1 MAAPVPLDDEARA
14 RVLRRALE
22 LAEPALDDLP
32 RVDQVEVLR
41 RVADDLGIPSGALER
56 ALAEERAGL
65 LAPALR
71 RARRRSL
78 VEVLAG
84 PAEVDVERTLSIPG
98 DPLGELDVW
107 LQRAHALRRR
117 SIQSNRG
124 VWERRRDPVAAVRRG
139 VGSLVGEAGLGQL
152 AEVAAEQVDLGDERL
167 VRLRADVRARR
178 SGYVAGGATLG
189 AAGLSGVVVL
199 GVLVAPVAFVA
210 APVAVAAGGLLAGR
224 HRARARETARELERL
239 LDQVASG
246 EAPRGSFGAVARQW
260 GGPRRTGTGK
270 MGGA

>member
-1 MAAPVPLDDEARA
+1 
-14 RVLRRALE
+14 VLRRALE
-22 LAEPALDDLP
+22 LTEPALADP
-32 RVDQVEVLR
+32 IRVDQVEVLR

-65 LAPALR
+65 LAPLR
-71 RARRRSL
+71 RTRRRSL

-84 PAEVDVERTLSIPG
+84 PAEIDVERTLSIPG

-107 LQRAHALRRR
+107 LQKAHALRRR

-124 VWERRRDPVAAVRRG
+124 VWERRRDPVAAVRRS

-152 AEVAAEQVDLGDERL
+152 AEIRAEQVDLGDERL
-167 VRLRADVRARR
+167 VRLRADVHARR
-178 SGYVAGGATLG
+178 AGYVAGGATLG
-189 AAGLSGVVVL
+189 AAGLTGVVVL
-199 GVLVAPVAFVA
+199 GVIVAPVAFVA
-210 APVAVAAGGLLAGR
+210 APVAVVAGGLVAAR

-260 GGPRRTGTGK
+260 SGPRRPGTGK
-270 MGGA
+270 MDTA